1 MDKNKTFN
9 YKNYWELNYLLGQS
23 SGTGSYGV
31 LAEFKANVI
40 NAYILKKN
48 ITSVIEFGCGD
59 GNQLS
64 YMDYKQ
70 YLGLDI
76 AKSAIDL
83 CKAQY
88 GSDEN
93 KSFLWYQPGYLI
105 NKSFITAELVVCLD
119 VLYHIV
125 EDGDFIQTLNDIFS
139 CAGKAVILYTKI
151 AEADKETEIET
162 IKDRDIFKYL
172 EKYKDFK
179 VTELIPQK
187 HPGISSADFIILE
200 RKELDI

>member
-1 MDKNKTFN
+1 MGKARTFN
-9 YKNYWELNYLLGQS
+9 YKNYWELNYLLGRS

-31 LAEFKANVI
+31 LAEFKAQVI
-40 NAYILKKN
+40 NAYISEKN
-48 ITSVIEFGCGD
+48 ISSVIEFGCGD

-76 AKSAIDL
+76 ASTAISL
-83 CKAQY
+83 CKTKY
-88 GSDEN
+88 ETDDT

-105 NKSFITAELVVCLD
+105 NKSFISAELVVCVD
-119 VLYHIV
+119 VLYHII
-125 EDGDFIQTLNDIFS
+125 EDADFIQTLDDIFS
-139 CAGKAVILYTKI
+139 CAEKAVILYTKI
-151 AEADKETEIET
+151 AVADKETEMQT

-172 EKYKDFK
+172 EKYVDFK
-179 VTELIPQK
+179 LKEVIPQK

-200 RKELDI
+200 RQ

>member
-1 MDKNKTFN
+1 MSEKDKFD
-9 YKNYWELNYLLGQS
+9 YKSYWENNYQTGGT
-23 SGTGSYGV
+23 SGSGSYGV
-31 LAEFKANVI
+31 LAEFKASVI
-40 NAYILKKN
+40 NAYLEEKG
-48 ITSVIEFGCGD
+48 ITTVMEFGCGD

-64 YMDYKQ
+64 YMAYKE

-88 GSDEN
+88 GADEH
-93 KSFLWYQPGYLI
+93 KSFLWYQPGYLM

-125 EDGDFIQTLNDIFS
+125 EDGDFIQTLDDIFS
-139 CAGKAVILYTKI
+139 CAGTAVILYTKI
-151 AEADKETEIET
+151 AEADNDTNVVT

-172 EKYKDFK
+172 EKYQEFK
-179 VTELIPQK
+179 VKEIIPQK

-200 RKELDI
+200 RK